1 VKQKVIEAFIAH
13 FEIELAALI
22 ASAKAAHAA
31 ATHEESRAEDRHDTF
46 AIEASYLAAGQAKR
60 VQEIRASL
68 NELNDFL
75 AHLHAKPLDTVQVG
89 GLIVIESLGKPTH
102 SFMARFGGGTQVNS
116 GGVMVSILSPTS
128 PLGEGILGLQKGEQF
143 SMESRTG
150 ARNFLVT
157 SIA

>member
-1 VKQKVIEAFIAH
+1 VKQKIIEAFIAH
-13 FEIELAALI
+13 FEIEIAALI

-75 AHLHAKPLDTVQVG
+75 AHLQPKSAAAIDLGALVTLESEGKQTYS
-89 GLIVIESLGKPTH
+89 LI
-102 SFMARFGGGTQVNS
+102 ARFGGGTQVDS
-116 GGVMVSILSPTS
+116 GGAMVSLLSPTS

-150 ARNFLVT
+150 TRNFLIIH
-157 SIA
+157 IA

>member
-1 VKQKVIEAFIAH
+1 VKQKIIEAFIAH
-13 FEIELAALI
+13 FEIEIAALI

-75 AHLHAKPLDTVQVG
+75 AHLKTKPQPTVELGALVM
-89 GLIVIESLGKPTH
+89 IESQGKRTR
-102 SFMARFGGGTQVNS
+102 SLIARFGGGTHVQIDGKVI
-116 GGVMVSILSPTS
+116 SILSPTS
-128 PLGEGILGLQKGEQF
+128 PLGEGILGLQKGEPF
-143 SMESRTG
+143 SMESPAQTRTFTV
-150 ARNFLVT
+150 AD
-157 SIA
+157 IA